1 MREHDAVEEE
11 TREVTGPGIL
21 SRAAGVARSAKDAAL
36 RTTDVVTGADIRR
49 FDEFTAAATTVVV
62 GLHRDQ
68 AALSEQFEELSQRID
83 EARRDQIALNER
95 YGELSQTVANVRRD
109 VAELT
114 ERTVGVESVQPKQA
128 ELIGRNRRE
137 ASQRITVLG
146 AVSLAA
152 LVVGIVSLVLGAL

>member
-68 AALSEQFEELSQRID
+68 AALSEQFEELSQR
-83 EARRDQIALNER
+83 
-95 YGELSQTVANVRRD
+95 VANVRRD